1 MAPRVRENILKI
13 SPYKA
18 GESKIEGVDRII
30 KLSSNENTAGP
41 SPRAIEA
48 LRDAA
53 ADVSYYPEP
62 SSRRLREALADH
74 WAIEADRIITGTG
87 SQKRIRP
94 EDKFEDVYLDQ
105 RKMQYLYKSA
115 DKYVF
120 MDMETY
126 EQPELTE
133 DVVGDATQYLKEND
147 ECSILFYE
155 GQVVSL
161 DLPANVTLKV
171 EYTEPGVKGDTVQNV
186 TKPATLE
193 TGIEVKV
200 PNHINIGDNVKID
213 TRTGDFVER
222 VNS

>member
-1 MAPRVRENILKI
+1 MLKATDLRKGKVIKMDGKLVRITDFQHITPGNWRGIVQIK
-13 SPYKA
+13 YK
-18 GESKIEGVDRII
+18 D
-30 KLSSNENTAGP
+30 
-41 SPRAIEA
+41 
-48 LRDAA
+48 
-53 ADVSYYPEP
+53 
-62 SSRRLREALADH
+62 
-74 WAIEADRIITGTG
+74 IITGTG

-94 EDKFEDVYLDQ
+94 EDKFEDVFLDQ
-105 RKMQYLYKSA
+105 RKMQYLYKNA

-126 EQPELTE
+126 EQPELNE
-133 DVVGDATQYLKEND
+133 DVVGDANLYLKEND

-193 TGIEVKV
+193 TGIEIKV
-200 PNHINIGDNVKID
+200 PNHINIGDNVKVD
-213 TRTGDFVER
+213 TRTGEFVER

>member
-1 MAPRVRENILKI
+1 MVRHLVD
-13 SPYKA
+13 SP
-18 GESKIEGVDRII
+18 
-30 KLSSNENTAGP
+30 
-41 SPRAIEA
+41 A
-48 LRDAA
+48 LRG
-53 ADVSYYPEP
+53 YFWPFHI
-62 SSRRLREALADH
+62 SRRTVVLKATDLRKGKVIKMDGKLVRITDFQH
-74 WAIEADRIITGTG
+74 ITPGNWRGIVQIKYKDIITGTG

-94 EDKFEDVYLDQ
+94 EDKFEDVFLDQ
-105 RKMQYLYKSA
+105 RKMQYLYKNA

-120 MDMETY
+120 IDMETY
-126 EQPELTE
+126 EQPELNE
-133 DVVGDATQYLKEND
+133 DVVGDANLYLKEND

-193 TGIEVKV
+193 TGIEIKV
-200 PNHINIGDNVKID
+200 PNHINIGDNVKVD
-213 TRTGDFVER
+213 TRTGEFVER